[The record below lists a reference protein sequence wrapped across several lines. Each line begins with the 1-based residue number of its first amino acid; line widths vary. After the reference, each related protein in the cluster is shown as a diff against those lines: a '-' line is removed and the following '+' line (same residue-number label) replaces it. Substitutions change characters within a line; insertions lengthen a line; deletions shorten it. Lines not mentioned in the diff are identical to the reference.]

1 MEIKYYFCP
10 RTLDESVRELFN
22 QDTLADKVLFRI
34 KEKVA
39 GKELSVEEFEKVLKE
54 VGKIVKKEKGFY
66 VIEVEGYHFPV
77 KISENKERNCYEI
90 YLSAI

>member
-1 MEIKYYFCP
+1 MKYYFCP

-39 GKELSVEEFEKVLKE
+39 GKELSVEEFENALKE

-66 VIEVEGYHFPV
+66 VIEVEEHHFPV
-77 KISENKERNCYEI
+77 KISKNKERNCYEI
-90 YLSAI
+90 YLSI